1 MKVAVRFYSVLLNR
15 EIIKEFDDYGDAV
28 RFAKEVNG
36 IVVA

>member
-1 MKVAVRFYSVLLNR
+1 MKVAVRFFSELLNK
-15 EIIKEFDDYGDAV
+15 EIIKEFNDYGDAV